1 METKKTILNN
11 SIYLELITE
20 IASANVEAKF
30 GSYYIENDNGDLVYD
45 EAQQDYFNNEFAFIE
60 SLFNSVGNIHS
71 D

>member
-1 METKKTILNN
+1 MKKTILNN

-20 IASANVEAKF
+20 IASANVESKF
-30 GSYYIENDNGDLVYD
+30 GCSYDENVNGDLVYN
-45 EAQQDYFNNEFAFIE
+45 ESQQDYFNNEFDFIE

>member
-1 METKKTILNN
+1 MEKTTLNN

-20 IASANVEAKF
+20 IATANVETKF
-30 GSYYIENDNGDLVYD
+30 GCSYDENENGDLVYN

-60 SLFNSVGNIHS
+60 SLFNDVGFIFS

>member
-1 METKKTILNN
+1 MKKTTLNN

-20 IASANVEAKF
+20 IATANVETKF
-30 GSYYIENDNGDLVYD
+30 GCLYDENENGDLVYN
-45 EAQQDYFNNEFAFIE
+45 EAQQDCFNNEFAFIE